1 MKFKTIF
8 LKDTCQGR
16 SSGQGH
22 TLSVGP
28 YVREMTFDPTLQMFR
43 VDLMQYPEPDYVPAS
58 NVRNAIA
65 LPVTENNEKQKG
77 K

>member
-1 MKFKTIF
+1 MKFKTLF

-28 YVREMTFDPTLQMFR
+28 YVKEMTFDAGLQMFR
-43 VDLMQYPEPDYVPAS
+43 IDLVQYPEPDYVPAS
-58 NVRNAIA
+58 NIRNAIA
-65 LPVTENNEKQKG
+65 LVTESNEKQKG